1 MGEMHEWS
9 LAEALVTSLS
19 RYAEREGIS
28 RIVEVDVAY
37 GELMELDAEI
47 FEQAFAAMVEGT
59 PLEGA
64 KLVLREEEAR
74 FVCNS
79 CGHVWD
85 FKEAERQV
93 DSGGPR
99 IVEEGGGLESPLHL
113 MPGLATALIRC
124 PACGSRDFTLERGG
138 DLRVERVVVE
148 R

>member
-1 MGEMHEWS
+1 MGDMHEWS

-37 GELMELDAEI
+37 GELMELDTEI
-47 FEQAFAAMVEGT
+47 FRQAFASMAGGT
-59 PLEGA
+59 PLEDA
-64 KLVLREEEAR
+64 KLVLREEKAR
-74 FVCNS
+74 FICNS

-93 DSGGPR
+93 DLGGPR

-113 MPGLATALIRC
+113 MPGLAAALILC